1 MSLQTKMVLQKL
13 KETNTRIALIG
24 ASNDPSKFGNRIYRN
39 LRTKGYNII
48 PINPKE
54 NKIEGDKAY
63 ASIEMMDKLPDIV
76 NFVVPP
82 QIAIKVAQKAI
93 DLGITHLWFQPGS
106 ESNELEELL
115 RENHDIKYLINSC
128 IMVETR

>member
-1 MSLQTKMVLQKL
+1 M
-13 KETNTRIALIG
+13 KEQNVRIALIG
-24 ASNDPSKFGNRIYRN
+24 ASNDSSKFGNQIYLDLRN
-39 LRTKGYNII
+39 KGYHIV

-54 NKIEGDKAY
+54 NEIEGDKAY
-63 ASIEMMDKLPDIV
+63 ASIDMMDSLPDIV

-106 ESNELEELL
+106 ESDELEELL
-115 RENHDIKYLINSC
+115 RKNHDIKYLINSC

>member
-1 MSLQTKMVLQKL
+1 MVLQKM
-13 KETNTRIALIG
+13 KEQNVRIALIG
-24 ASNDPSKFGNRIYRN
+24 ASNNSSKFGNQIYLDLRN
-39 LRTKGYNII
+39 KGYHIV
-48 PINPKE
+48 PINPNE

-63 ASIEMMDKLPDIV
+63 ASIDMMDSLPDIV

-106 ESNELEELL
+106 ESDELEEIL
-115 RENHDIKYLINSC
+115 RENHNIKYLINSC

>member
-1 MSLQTKMVLQKL
+1 MVLQKM
-13 KETNTRIALIG
+13 KEQNVRIALIG
-24 ASNDPSKFGNRIYRN
+24 ASNDSSKFGNQIYLDLRN
-39 LRTKGYNII
+39 KGYHIV

-54 NKIEGDKAY
+54 NEIEGDKAY
-63 ASIEMMDKLPDIV
+63 ASIDMMDSLPDIV

-106 ESNELEELL
+106 ESDELEELL

>member
-1 MSLQTKMVLQKL
+1 VSVQTKMVLQKL

>member
-1 MSLQTKMVLQKL
+1 M
-13 KETNTRIALIG
+13 KEQNVRIALIG
-24 ASNDPSKFGNRIYRN
+24 ASNDSSKFGNQIYLDLRN
-39 LRTKGYNII
+39 KGYHIV

-54 NKIEGDKAY
+54 NEIEGDKAY
-63 ASIEMMDKLPDIV
+63 ASIDMMDSLPDIV

-106 ESNELEELL
+106 ESDELEELL

>member
-1 MSLQTKMVLQKL
+1 MVLQKL
-13 KETNTRIALIG
+13 KEQNTRIALIG

-63 ASIEMMDKLPDIV
+63 ASIEMMDKVPDIV

-115 RENHDIKYLINSC
+115 RENPDIKYLINSC

>member
-1 MSLQTKMVLQKL
+1 MVLQKM
-13 KETNTRIALIG
+13 KEQNVRIALIG
-24 ASNDPSKFGNRIYRN
+24 ASNDSSKFGNQIYLDLRN
-39 LRTKGYNII
+39 KGYHIV

-54 NKIEGDKAY
+54 NEIEGDKAY
-63 ASIEMMDKLPDIV
+63 ASIDMMDRLPDIV

-106 ESNELEELL
+106 ESDELEEVV
-115 RENHDIKYLINSC
+115 RENHNLKYLINSC

>member
-1 MSLQTKMVLQKL
+1 MVLQKL
-13 KETNTRIALIG
+13 KERNARIALVG
-24 ASNDPSKFGNRIYRN
+24 ASNDPSKFGNRIYRD
-39 LRTKGYNII
+39 LRTKGYHII

-54 NKIEGDKAY
+54 DEIEGDKAY
-63 ASIEMMDKLPDIV
+63 ASIDMMDRLPDIV

-106 ESNELEELL
+106 ESDELEQLL
-115 RENHDIKYLINSC
+115 RKNHGIKYLINSC
-128 IMVETR
+128 IMVETK